1 MACIHITVHQQWIF
15 ISLGSPK
22 LCHPF
27 GGLPILYLAIPIACG
42 NQHSRVSL
50 GSHIVVWRIRFHIVI
65 IILLIGIAPFIVFTL
80 VRGMLSSSMVVTTS
94 TKGTWA
100 IIPLNNWG
108 AILATA
114 PISKPPALPP
124 CANRASVLVYFDQQG
139 IGRRQCSL

>member
-1 MACIHITVHQQWIF
+1 MACIHITVTSTMVLSVLVALSF
-15 ISLGSPK
+15 
-22 LCHPF
+22 CHPF
-27 GGLPILYLAIPIACG
+27 GRLPILYLAIPIACG

-65 IILLIGIAPFIVFTL
+65 IILFDWDCPFIVF
-80 VRGMLSSSMVVTTS
+80 RWWGMLSSSMVVTTS

-114 PISKPPALPP
+114 PINKPPALPP
-124 CANRASVLVYFDQQG
+124 CANRASTYLCISDQQG
-139 IGRRQCSL
+139 IGPQAM